1 MKNVFKLGETKL
13 NALSS
18 RERVIVCVS
27 IIAIIIGLMDGF
39 ITSALNTKILAK
51 ENEIT
56 NANTLKLSNENSLA
70 LLKQKKITDPNRAL
84 EDSINK
90 ADQEARVLDDNLTKS
105 KAGLVSPER
114 MLPLLSDVLGK
125 RSGLSLISMVNLPPI
140 AIDNNGDNHYSGLYK
155 HGLELKFSGSFAQ
168 VKEYLSQMEVIDE
181 KIYFDEVKYTAGHYP
196 KGELSLKVYTLSI
209 YEALIS
215 G

>member
-18 RERVIVCVS
+18 RERIIVCVS
-27 IIAIIIGLMDGF
+27 IIAIIIGLMDGL
-39 ITSALNTKILAK
+39 ITSPMNTKILSK

-56 NANTLKLSNENSLA
+56 NANAIKFLTENSLA
-70 LLKQKKITDPNRAL
+70 LLKQKKISDPNKDL
-84 EDSINK
+84 QNSINK
-90 ADQEARVLDDNLTKS
+90 ANQEAHVLDDNLTMS
-105 KAGLVSPER
+105 KAGLVAPER

-168 VKEYLSQMEVIDE
+168 VKEYLRQMETMDE